1 MTDKKTTASYAIGVD
16 LGTTHCAL
24 SFVDLD
30 LSEGEEVAH
39 EVLSLPQAVAPGEL
53 EERMLLP
60 SFLYL
65 PHPQELPPGAAALPW
80 NPTPAYVVGEI
91 ARRLGAQT
99 PLRLVS
105 SAKSWLC
112 HPGVDR
118 KGAILPT
125 DAPEEV
131 SRLSPFA
138 ASVQYL
144 AHLRDAWNHAHPD
157 APFGEQDVVLTVP
170 ASFDPAARELTA
182 EAAKAAGYHRL
193 TLLEEP
199 QSALY
204 AWIAQTKGTWRDH
217 VKLGDVILVVD
228 VGGGTTDFSLIAVH
242 EQDGNLAL
250 ERVAVGEHILL
261 GGDNMDLA
269 LAYVVAQKL
278 ESEGKK
284 LDAWQ
289 LRALTHGCRHAKEQL
304 LGASPPQSVPLV
316 VPSRGSKLIGGSLRT
331 ELTLDE
337 VRRTL
342 LEGFFP
348 EVGVDAKPATRARGA
363 LTQLGLPYAQ
373 DAAVTRHLAA
383 FLARQVGAT
392 AELGFAT
399 KEGARFLHPTA
410 ILFNGGVLKADAIAE
425 RITKVIGGWLAADGA
440 PDARVLEGADLDG
453 AVARGAAYYGYARL
467 GGGVRIR
474 GGMAQAFYVGVETAM
489 PAVPG
494 MEPPVHALCVA
505 PFGLEEGSTAPS
517 PPQELG
523 LVVGEPVRFRF
534 FASSVRRDDAPGA
547 LLERWRDDE
556 LVELGAI
563 EAELPA
569 QGRQAGDVV
578 PVRLRAR
585 VSELGTL
592 VLEALPRA
600 GGDVWKVELDV
611 RTS

>member
-1 MTDKKTTASYAIGVD
+1 
-16 LGTTHCAL
+16 
-24 SFVDLD
+24 
-30 LSEGEEVAH
+30 
-39 EVLSLPQAVAPGEL
+39 
-53 EERMLLP
+53 
-60 SFLYL
+60 
-65 PHPQELPPGAAALPW
+65 
-80 NPTPAYVVGEI
+80 
-91 ARRLGAQT
+91 
-99 PLRLVS
+99 
-105 SAKSWLC
+105 
-112 HPGVDR
+112 
-118 KGAILPT
+118 
-125 DAPEEV
+125 
-131 SRLSPFA
+131 
-138 ASVQYL
+138 
-144 AHLRDAWNHAHPD
+144 
-157 APFGEQDVVLTVP
+157 
-170 ASFDPAARELTA
+170 
-182 EAAKAAGYHRL
+182 
-193 TLLEEP
+193 
-199 QSALY
+199 
-204 AWIAQTKGTWRDH
+204 
-217 VKLGDVILVVD
+217 
-228 VGGGTTDFSLIAVH
+228 
-242 EQDGNLAL
+242 
-250 ERVAVGEHILL
+250 VGEHILL

-278 ESEGKK
+278 EAQGKK

-304 LGASPPQSVPLV
+304 LGASPPESVPLV

-331 ELTLDE
+331 ELTLEE

-348 EVGVDAKPATRARGA
+348 EVGVDTKPATRARGA

-399 KEGARFLHPTA
+399 REGARFLHPTA

-440 PDARVLEGADLDG
+440 PNARVLEGADLDG

-494 MEPPVHALCVA
+494 LEPPVHALCVA

-569 QGRQAGDVV
+569 QGRHAGDVV

-611 RTS
+611 RTT